1 MNDIHKMPKDTA
13 HIYIDANNLYQNSRN
28 YFDWRLD
35 YKKFY
40 TFLVEKYK
48 TENVYLFIGHIPE
61 YYWLYKK
68 LRRIGFKLVFKE
80 ITRDSTGKAKGNC
93 DADMAHTITKDFYEK
108 GVLKKMPYKAVVV
121 TADGDFASTI
131 KFLRNN
137 NALEIVLAPC
147 PPYVRFKN
155 GKVVKPLS
163 FLIRKLDI
171 DIEHLDIY
179 QDLIKK

>member
-1 MNDIHKMPKDTA
+1 MTNKTY
-13 HIYIDANNLYQNSRN
+13 IYIDANNLHQNVRN

-40 TFLVEKYK
+40 IFLTEKYK
-48 TENVYLFIGHIPE
+48 TENAYLFIGHIPE

-68 LRRIGFKLVFKE
+68 LRHIGFQLVFKE
-80 ITRDSTGKAKGNC
+80 ITRDEQGNTKGNC

-108 GVLKKMPYKAVVV
+108 GVLKKQPYKAVLV

-131 KFLRNN
+131 KFLRDR

-147 PPYVRFKN
+147 PPYQTLLN
-155 GKVVKPLS
+155 GRTIKPLS
-163 FLIRKLDI
+163 FLIRKLNV
-171 DIEHLDIY
+171 DIEHIDIY
-179 QDLIKK
+179 ADIVKKI